1 MDQIGDQLGELLLGA
16 LPTVVIVTLFI
27 IFMRWAFWTPFQR
40 VLEQREAATIGARKD
55 ADEMLTRA
63 EEKVREYDDA
73 LREVRAEIYR
83 EQEEARR
90 KALDERTRAIADTRE
105 KAGQMIQKAKAEIAS
120 EVETARKDLDS
131 QVKKLAKEITQTLL
145 SGQSTG
151 RRA

>member
-1 MDQIGDQLGELLLGA
+1 MDQIGQQLGELLLGA
-16 LPTVVIVTLFI
+16 LPTAVIVTLFI

-63 EEKVREYDDA
+63 EEKVREYEDA

-90 KALDERTRAIADTRE
+90 QALDERTRVVADTRE
-105 KAGQMIQKAKAEIAS
+105 KASQMIQKAKAEIAS
-120 EVETARKDLDS
+120 EVETARKDLGA
-131 QVKKLAKEITQTLL
+131 QAKKLAKEIADSLL
-145 SGQSTG
+145 SGRAT
-151 RRA
+151 RRSA

>member
-63 EEKVREYDDA
+63 EEKVREYEEA

-105 KAGQMIQKAKAEIAS
+105 KTSQMIRKAKAEIAS

>member
-1 MDQIGDQLGELLLGA
+1 MDQIGQQLGELLLGA
-16 LPTVVIVTLFI
+16 LPTAVIVTLFI

-63 EEKVREYDDA
+63 EEKVREYEDA

-90 KALDERTRAIADTRE
+90 QALDERTRVVADTRE
-105 KAGQMIQKAKAEIAS
+105 KASQMIQKAKAEIAS
-120 EVETARKDLDS
+120 EVETARKDLGA
-131 QVKKLAKEITQTLL
+131 QAKKLAKEIADSLL
-145 SGQSTG
+145 TGQGSR

>member
-105 KAGQMIQKAKAEIAS
+105 KTSQMIRKAKAEIAS

>member
-1 MDQIGDQLGELLLGA
+1 MDQIGDQLCELLLGA

-40 VLEQREAATIGARKD
+40 VLEQREATTIGARKD

-90 KALDERTRAIADTRE
+90 QALDERTRAIADTRE
-105 KAGQMIQKAKAEIAS
+105 KTSQMIRKAKAEIAS